1 MSTIKP
7 RRRLALRLAAAG
19 ALAAI
24 PLAVVAL
31 PANAATPDDAAT
43 PAVAQQID
51 DHGPWDHDRDHHR
64 HDHDN
69 DGGWNNGD
77 NGWNNNGDNG
87 WNNGDNGWNN
97 NPAPAPAWLPPTGS
111 FGM

>member
-1 MSTIKP
+1 MSATTKP

-24 PLAVVAL
+24 PLAVVAI
-31 PANAATPDDAAT
+31 PSNAATPDDGNA
-43 PAVAQQID
+43 PVVAQQID

-64 HDHDN
+64 HDHDGDWN
-69 DGGWNNGD
+69 DGD
-77 NGWNNNGDNG
+77 NGWNNNGWNNNDNG
-87 WNNGDNGWNN
+87 GNGWNN
-97 NPAPAPAWLPPTGS
+97 NTPAPAPWMPPTGS

>member
-1 MSTIKP
+1 MSATTKP

-31 PANAATPDDAAT
+31 PANAATPDDAST
-43 PAVAQQID
+43 PVIAQQID
-51 DHGPWDHDRDHHR
+51 DHGPWDHDRDRDHHR
-64 HDHDN
+64 HDHDGDWN
-69 DGGWNNGD
+69 GNSGWNNGD
-77 NGWNNNGDNG
+77 NGWNNA
-87 WNNGDNGWNN
+87 
-97 NPAPAPAWLPPTGS
+97 PAQAPAPWLPPTGS

>member
-43 PAVAQQID
+43 PVVAQQID
-51 DHGPWDHDRDHHR
+51 DHGPWDHDRDHH

-77 NGWNNNGDNG
+77 NGWNNGG
-87 WNNGDNGWNN
+87 WNNNGDNGWNN
-97 NPAPAPAWLPPTGS
+97 NQAPAPAWLPPTGS